1 MEKERQVV
9 DMMKLK
15 NIGKKSVQRLL
26 DIGVETP
33 AQLKEIGPEEIFLRI
48 FEKNGWESGM
58 CSCFLY
64 ALEGAITGERWNE
77 IPEKRKKE
85 LVEFVHSVRK
95 SLPGI
100 K

>member
-1 MEKERQVV
+1 MSNKKGLELK
-9 DMMKLK
+9 KLP
-15 NIGKKSVQRLL
+15 NLGEKSVQRLL
-26 DIGVETP
+26 EVGVEMP
-33 AQLKEIGPEEIFLRI
+33 EQLKQLGPEEIFLRI
-48 FEKNGWESGM
+48 FEKNGWEQGM

-85 LVEFVHSVRK
+85 LVAFVHSVRK
-95 SLPGI
+95 SLPGM